1 MLKTVLKKYLETIRL
16 IFHHL
21 NVHFQEEKSTHE
33 DFKQLVDSLKVIDR
47 KYEDVGPVY
56 DCVVFHDGEMWR

>member
-1 MLKTVLKKYLETIRL
+1 M
-16 IFHHL
+16 
-21 NVHFQEEKSTHE
+21 STYE
-33 DFKQLVDSLKVIDR
+33 DLKQLVESLKAIDQ